1 MTVVLVVKDE
11 PLIRMDLAS
20 MIEDAGI
27 DVIEACNADD
37 AIAILEVRKDITILF
52 TDIEMP
58 GSMDGLKLAFAV
70 RNRWPPISIIIAS
83 GRIRPDPHETP
94 PQVQFLRKPH
104 NEVIV
109 MEAIKAA

>member
-1 MTVVLVVKDE
+1 MTVVLVVEDE
-11 PLIRMDLAS
+11 PLIRMDLTS

-37 AIAILEVRKDITILF
+37 AIAILEVRKDITIIF

-70 RNRWPPISIIIAS
+70 RDAGHRYRSSSPAAASDRNRM
-83 GRIRPDPHETP
+83 RCRPRSNSFENPMT
-94 PQVQFLRKPH
+94 RRRC
-104 NEVIV
+104 
-109 MEAIKAA
+109 